1 MWQGSDRQPHRAL
14 DIPRGRYR
22 VICDIQ
28 DGELV
33 VLVLQIAHR
42 SKSYR

>member
-1 MWQGSDRQPHRAL
+1 VGD
-14 DIPRGRYR
+14 YR
-22 VICDIQ
+22 VICDIP

-42 SKSYR
+42 SKSDR